1 MTLIQEKVNQ
11 AIEILKEQETDMWL
25 TFVRETSGVRDPALD
40 LLIGANDL
48 TWESALIFT
57 RAGNRIAIIGN
68 LEKDA
73 VSRLGVFDEILGY
86 DKSVRELLRETI
98 TRLNPD
104 RIAVNTSRNNV
115 HADGLTHAM
124 YEFLKE
130 YLAGTPYADRL
141 VSAEPIIN
149 ALRGRKTAT
158 ELARIRKAVE
168 ITDEIFK
175 KTYAFIKVG
184 MTEIEVG
191 AYMHKLVREY
201 GVREHRCGA
210 VATLAPVASKLPDS
224 IGIGLAWPA
233 ENCPA
238 VNSGPNSPVGH
249 NGPTDIKI
257 ERGHIIHFDFGVK
270 YEDYCSDIQHV
281 CYVLREGETEVPVE
295 IQRGFITLRTAVEKS
310 REAMQVG
317 VTGNSID
324 TISREILTD
333 SGYPEYPYALG
344 HQLGRVAHDGGAL
357 LGPLWEKYG
366 DSPNQKL
373 EVGQVFT
380 IEPGLAIP
388 GYGYL
393 GLEED
398 VVMTANGAEYIG
410 EPQREIILIKG

>member
-11 AIEILKEQETDMWL
+11 AIEILKEHNIDMWL

-48 TWESALIFT
+48 TWPSALIIT
-57 RAGNRIAIIGN
+57 RKGGKIAIIGN

-73 VSRLGVFDEILGY
+73 LQRLDVFDEIVGY
-86 DKSVRELLRETI
+86 DTAVSEPLRTTI
-98 TRLNPD
+98 ARLNPD
-104 RIAVNTSRNNV
+104 HIAVNTSRNNV

-130 YLAGTPYADRL
+130 YLAGTPYAERL

-149 ALRGRKTAT
+149 SLRGRKTPA

-175 KTYAFIKVG
+175 KTYNFIKVG
-184 MTEIEVG
+184 MTEIEIG
-191 AYMHKLVREY
+191 EYMHKLARDY
-201 GVREHRCGA
+201 GV
-210 VATLAPVASKLPDS
+210 
-224 IGIGLAWPA
+224 GLAWPA

-249 NGPTDIKI
+249 NGPTDIKV

-281 CYVLREGETEVPVE
+281 VYVLREGETEAPVE

-310 REAMQVG
+310 REAMQAG
-317 VTGNSID
+317 ITGNFID
-324 TISREILTD
+324 TISREIVTD

-380 IEPGLAIP
+380 IEPGLAVP

-398 VVMTANGAEYIG
+398 VVITANGTEYIG

>member
-1 MTLIQEKVNQ
+1 MSLIQEKANQ
-11 AIEILKEQETDMWL
+11 AIEILKEQNVAMWL
-25 TFVRETSGVRDPALD
+25 TFVRETSGVRDPVLD

-57 RAGNRIAIIGN
+57 RNGDKIAIIGN
-68 LEKDA
+68 LEKA
-73 VSRLGVFDEILGY
+73 AIQRLDVFDEILGY
-86 DKSVRELLRETI
+86 DKSVRDLLRDTI
-98 TRLNPD
+98 VRLNPD

-124 YEFLKE
+124 YEMLRE
-130 YLAGTPYADRL
+130 YLSGTPYADRL

-149 ALRGRKTAT
+149 SLRGRKTPT
-158 ELARIRKAVE
+158 ELARIKKAVE
-168 ITDEIFK
+168 ITDKIYQ
-175 KTYAFIKVG
+175 KTFGFIKVG
-184 MTEIEVG
+184 MTEIEIG
-191 AYMHKLVREY
+191 EYMHKLAGEF
-201 GVREHRCGA
+201 GV
-210 VATLAPVASKLPDS
+210 TF
-224 IGIGLAWPA
+224 AWPA
-233 ENCPA
+233 DGCPA

-270 YEDYCSDIQHV
+270 FEDYCSDIQRV
-281 CYVLREGETEVPVE
+281 CYVLREGETEAPVAV
-295 IQRGFITLRTAVEKS
+295 QRGFITVRTAIEKS
-310 REAMQVG
+310 REAMKAG

-324 TISREILTD
+324 VISREIVTD

-366 DSPNQKL
+366 ESPNQKL

-380 IEPGLAIP
+380 IEPGLAVKD
-388 GYGYL
+388 YGYI

-398 VVMTANGAEYIG
+398 VVITENGAEYFT
-410 EPQREIILIKG
+410 EPQKEIVLIR

>member
-11 AIEILKEQETDMWL
+11 AIEILKEQETDLWL

-40 LLIGANDL
+40 LLIGDNDL
-48 TWESALIFT
+48 TWPSALIVT
-57 RAGNRIAIIGN
+57 RKGEKIAIIGN

-73 VSRLGVFDEILGY
+73 LQRLNVFDEILGY
-86 DKSVRELLRETI
+86 DTAVSELLRTTI

-124 YEFLKE
+124 YKFLKE

-149 ALRGRKTAT
+149 SLRGRKTPA
-158 ELARIRKAVE
+158 ELACIRRAVE

-175 KTYAFIKVG
+175 KTYDFIKVG

-191 AYMHKLVREY
+191 AYMHKLAREY
-201 GVREHRCGA
+201 GV
-210 VATLAPVASKLPDS
+210 
-224 IGIGLAWPA
+224 GLAWPA

-281 CYVLREGETEVPVE
+281 CYVLREGETEAPIE

-310 REAMQVG
+310 REAMQAG
-317 VTGNSID
+317 VTGNAID
-324 TISREILTD
+324 TISREIVTD

-380 IEPGLAIP
+380 IEPGLAVP

-398 VVMTANGAEYIG
+398 VVITEHGTEYIG
-410 EPQREIILIKG
+410 EPQREIILLKG